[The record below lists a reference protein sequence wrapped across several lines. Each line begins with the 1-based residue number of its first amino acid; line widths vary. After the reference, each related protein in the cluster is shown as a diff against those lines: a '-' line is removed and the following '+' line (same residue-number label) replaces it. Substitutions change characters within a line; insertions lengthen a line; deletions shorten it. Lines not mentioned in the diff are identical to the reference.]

1 MASINEYSM
10 SVDDFKNPKTYSD
23 REAVCVLLA
32 RLLLLEPGTFQSHP
46 NMGVGLVSKYRY
58 GVDVASD
65 LQSNFKNQI
74 ELYLPQ
80 LQGCRVN
87 VTQSG
92 QVLNIAVEYN
102 NVLYGVSFNQS
113 SNKISTNSA
122 SLAAL

>member
-23 REAVCVLLA
+23 RESVCVLRA

-122 SLAAL
+122 SLADL

>member
-1 MASINEYSM
+1 
-10 SVDDFKNPKTYSD
+10 
-23 REAVCVLLA
+23 
-32 RLLLLEPGTFQSHP
+32 
-46 NMGVGLVSKYRY
+46 MGVGLVSKYRY

-92 QVLNIAVEYN
+92 NVLNIAVEYN

-122 SLAAL
+122 SLADL

>member
-1 MASINEYSM
+1 MASLNEYSM
-10 SVDDFKNPKTYSD
+10 SVDDLKNPKTYSD

-92 QVLNIAVEYN
+92 NVLNIAVEYN

-122 SLAAL
+122 SLADL

>member
-1 MASINEYSM
+1 MASLNEYSM
-10 SVDDFKNPKTYSD
+10 SVDDFKNRKTYSD

-122 SLAAL
+122 SLADL

>member
-1 MASINEYSM
+1 M

-23 REAVCVLLA
+23 REAVCVLLV

-92 QVLNIAVEYN
+92 NVLNIAVEYN

-122 SLAAL
+122 SLADL

>member
-1 MASINEYSM
+1 MYLTRKITFIRARYFSIPSQY
-10 SVDDFKNPKTYSD
+10 
-23 REAVCVLLA
+23 
-32 RLLLLEPGTFQSHP
+32 
-46 NMGVGLVSKYRY
+46 GVGLVSKYRY

-92 QVLNIAVEYN
+92 NVLNIAVEYN

-122 SLAAL
+122 SLADL